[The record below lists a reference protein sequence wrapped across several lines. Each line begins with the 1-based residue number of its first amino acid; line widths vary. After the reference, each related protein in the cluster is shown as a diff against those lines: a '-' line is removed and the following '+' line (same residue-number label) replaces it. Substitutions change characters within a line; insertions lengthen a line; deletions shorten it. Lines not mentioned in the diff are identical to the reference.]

1 MSDTRADL
9 IDIQNEW
16 NEKEKKENQSNPM
29 AHSKLDKTVDDLLY
43 DYWAK
48 HRDCENGCQS
58 PTDHD
63 GAGTKQA
70 LLEAFE
76 QSLPGEYQIRDTE
89 DPQSKAAKDGYNA
102 YRNEAIK
109 VIRGEE

>member
-29 AHSKLDKTVDDLLY
+29 AHSKLDIDDILLDLY
-43 DYWAK
+43 M
-48 HRDCENGCQS
+48 
-58 PTDHD
+58 
-63 GAGTKQA
+63 GTTGIMFPKRGPLFDAKQA

-109 VIRGEE
+109 VIRGNDE